1 MVFYNSTIDHAM
13 FTKIAL
19 AIAFSPRLEALI
31 CESKRLKDIFSA
43 ELLLIHVGEK
53 SPELENNL
61 QQLLTKHG
69 LNDSKIKTIWQKGNP
84 ANKIIQTCIEE
95 NVDFLVAGA
104 LKTEGFFKYYI
115 GSIARKIIRKAKC
128 SVLILV
134 DPLEKPT
141 PFQRVVI
148 NGTQQDQTPLVIE
161 KGLDW
166 CKYDQAKQVFIVN
179 EIKMYGF
186 QMATAGEGGE
196 EEISNTRRK
205 LVAEEVAY
213 VENILNTLDKGDLKV
228 SIKITCGKW
237 AVELARFAT
246 DTKADLLI
254 VGDEGKLGFFDRLF
268 PHDLE
273 DILSDL
279 PCNLLILKK

>member
-1 MVFYNSTIDHAM
+1 M

-19 AIAFSPRLEALI
+19 AISFSPTTEALI
-31 CESKRLKDIFSA
+31 CESKRLKEIFDA

-69 LNDSKIKTIWQKGNP
+69 LNESKIKTIWEKGNP
-84 ANKIIQTCIEE
+84 AKKILYTCKEE
-95 NVDFLVAGA
+95 NVDLLVAGA

-115 GSIARKIIRKAKC
+115 GTIARKIIRKSNC
-128 SVLILV
+128 SVLMLV
-134 DPLEKPT
+134 EPLEKPT
-141 PFQRVVI
+141 PFDRVVI
-148 NGTQQDQTPLVIE
+148 NGTQQDQTPFVIE
-161 KGLDW
+161 KGLEW
-166 CKYDQAKQVFIVN
+166 CKYDQAKRVFIVN

-205 LVAEEVAY
+205 LVAEEVGY
-213 VENILNTLDKGDLKV
+213 VENILKTLDKGDLKV